1 MGGKGELGIWG
12 AIGVDLSTLLWL
24 DVYDCFFTLLST
36 TLVCYLNGFL
46 VYPRKRYALDA
57 IRAVY
62 ETLQGLCTLF
72 TRVHSSYLVHC
83 S

>member
-24 DVYDCFFTLLST
+24 DVYVCFFPLLPM
-36 TLVCYLNGFL
+36 TLVCYLNRFL
-46 VYPRKRYALDA
+46 VYPRKIYALNA

-62 ETLQGLCTLF
+62 ESLRGLRTLF
-72 TRVHSSYLVHC
+72 TRVHSSYLVQ
-83 S
+83 